1 MKQIQK
7 DKNGKIL
14 SMTEYNKDGEMIYFV
29 DYVSGYWC
37 RMKRD
42 ERGNIIH
49 YCDSDKHW
57 QMYQYDK
64 NDNLIYEL
72 LSDGKCI
79 EYEYDEEGR
88 EIFVKDSTG
97 FWKKTEYDIHGNE
110 IYIEKSDG
118 FTCCYYGVGQ
128 IK

>member
-14 SMTEYNKDGEMIYFV
+14 SMAEYNKDGEMIYFV

-49 YCDSDKHW
+49 YCDS
-57 QMYQYDK
+57 
-64 NDNLIYEL
+64 E
-72 LSDGKCI
+72 
-79 EYEYDEEGR
+79 
-88 EIFVKDSTG
+88 G

-118 FTCCYYGVGQ
+118 FYVKNEYDDKNRLIHSIYSDGREFLYDYQ
-128 IK
+128 

>member
-1 MKQIQK
+1 MMKQIQK

-64 NDNLIYEL
+64 NRLIHSIY
-72 LSDGKCI
+72 SDGR
-79 EYEYDEEGR
+79 EFLYD
-88 EIFVKDSTG
+88 
-97 FWKKTEYDIHGNE
+97 Y
-110 IYIEKSDG
+110 
-118 FTCCYYGVGQ
+118 Q
-128 IK
+128 